1 MHSPIRGFTLIEL
14 MISMTIGIFLIGG
27 VFAIYL
33 ETQSTRRVAD
43 MQARMQENGRFATM
57 LVAEELKRAGYWG
70 KTTYEGTLQGQNSNT
85 PLSVDIGNDCNGTT
99 TPFWA
104 LDLGKEIETFD
115 NDNPYDATC
124 LDDDNY
130 LAGTDILVI
139 RSASPEKWNDDT
151 EIAGTASPPAKQGG
165 PGKLFIRTDVNRG
178 VVYEG
183 GDTPPD
189 PGGFLDHEDHRY
201 NVSLFYVRPYAD
213 NNAGDNIPV
222 LRRLVLADAGADPR
236 VQNEGGEIARGV
248 EDFQVQIG
256 VTNGSNVRF
265 VDPGSSSIEP
275 DKSNIVAVRF
285 WLLVRAET
293 EEAGYINSIRYV
305 YADQDRT
312 FNDGYRRML
321 FNRTVQTRNLAEI
334 S

>member
-1 MHSPIRGFTLIEL
+1 MNRPIRGFTLVEL
-14 MISMTIGIFLIGG
+14 MISMTIGIFLVGG
-27 VFAIYL
+27 VFAVYL
-33 ETQSTRRVAD
+33 ETQAVRRIAD
-43 MQARMQENGRFATM
+43 MQTRMQEDGRFAIM

-85 PLSVDIGNDCNGTT
+85 PLAVNIGNDCNGTT
-99 TPFWA
+99 APFWA

-115 NDNPYDATC
+115 NDNPYDGTC
-124 LDDDNY
+124 LDADDY
-130 LAGTDILVI
+130 LAGTDILVV
-139 RSASPEKWNDDT
+139 RSAIPETWTDA
-151 EIAGTASPPAKQGG
+151 EIAGTASPSEKEGG
-165 PGKLFIRTDVNRG
+165 PGKLFIRTDVNHG
-178 VVYEG
+178 ALYEG

-189 PGGFLDHEDHRY
+189 QDGFLSHEDHRY

-213 NNAGDNIPV
+213 NDGDNIPV
-222 LRRLVLADAGADPR
+222 LRRLILADGGADPR
-236 VQNEGGEIARGV
+236 MQNEGGEIARGV

-256 VTNGSNVRF
+256 VTNGANMKF

-275 DKSNIVAVRF
+275 DKSNVVAVRF